1 MGTTDNL
8 TKTEAQNIEIMGEC
22 QSDIEKAIKQY
33 YTNIGK
39 KNYQFNL
46 QEEINK
52 INQMTDEEYR
62 HFANVLHSKEAVK
75 KSPESQ
81 TQKIAEQFNRPPRS
95 EKKIFK
101 K

>member
-1 MGTTDNL
+1 LGTTDNL
-8 TKTEAQNIEIMGEC
+8 TKTETQNIEIMEEC

-62 HFANVLHSKEAVK
+62 HFAYVIHGKEAVK
-75 KSPESQ
+75 K
-81 TQKIAEQFNRPPRS
+81 
-95 EKKIFK
+95 
-101 K
+101 